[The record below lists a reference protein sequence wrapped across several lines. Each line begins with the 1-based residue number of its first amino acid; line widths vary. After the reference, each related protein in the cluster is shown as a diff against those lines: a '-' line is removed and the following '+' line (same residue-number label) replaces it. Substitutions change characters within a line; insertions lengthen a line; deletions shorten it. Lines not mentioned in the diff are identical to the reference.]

1 MPPVYAALDAL
12 ALTSDNEG
20 TPVAVI
26 EAMAAGV
33 PVAATAVGGVPDVI
47 RNGETGWLVP
57 PGDAPALHR
66 AWLEILRRDDRVEAV
81 ILRAR
86 REVLDRF
93 GQEQMI
99 TTMADLYR
107 RLAAGKG
114 KAARSERHSA

>member
-1 MPPVYAALDAL
+1 M
-12 ALTSDNEG
+12 
-20 TPVAVI
+20 
-26 EAMAAGV
+26 
-33 PVAATAVGGVPDVI
+33 
-47 RNGETGWLVP
+47 P

-99 TTMADLYR
+99 IAMADLYR

-114 KAARSERHSA
+114 NAARSERRSA